1 MWKTLQALKNFELC
15 RHLQVWRALAKAARN
30 THPAF
35 FFFSPSLT
43 DISAFNKDWTG
54 VKKGDTHP
62 TFHLFSWLNTQII
75 VMMLIFTNKECSE
88 VTSQGIW
95 VWSQHSHKGSQ
106 PSLTSFRRQAIFFWA
121 PWALGKHVVHMYTGN
136 KLTQKIIN
144 LKKKKIPMSKAQHQK
159 AFQPSS
165 PAELILLLLLGL
177 LFAICVLE
185 LLQSTTLWLLLFLA
199 AHPHFS

>member
-15 RHLQVWRALAKAARN
+15 CHLQVWRALAKAARN

-144 LKKKKIPMSKAQHQK
+144 LKKKKSPCLKPSIRKPFNPAHQ
-159 AFQPSS
+159 
-165 PAELILLLLLGL
+165 
-177 LFAICVLE
+177 
-185 LLQSTTLWLLLFLA
+185 QS
-199 AHPHFS
+199 